1 MGSID
6 ARQPSCLSS
15 PSLLVRHLA
24 SPCPNDALAR
34 LIFGYFLLKPRCA
47 RQVDNSRRQRSSTS
61 HSQPMQMVSA
71 LHGCSDF
78 GAMSFTLM
86 ATTAPSPEPR
96 HRRHRPAMKCLLQ
109 LLVAQSCIAWTA
121 CHANAAETP
130 LRVRIAE
137 SDSVH
142 NVGMQNLFAYMYSGA
157 FDSANFAVLYGCQ
170 RVLLLSSLG
179 GAGRLS
185 GQKLPFFFSHRHL
198 SIHHI
203 SLWSAESKAVKSIAT
218 GRKPWSQVNSLLT

>member
-1 MGSID
+1 
-6 ARQPSCLSS
+6 
-15 PSLLVRHLA
+15 
-24 SPCPNDALAR
+24 
-34 LIFGYFLLKPRCA
+34 
-47 RQVDNSRRQRSSTS
+47 
-61 HSQPMQMVSA
+61 MQMVSA

-78 GAMSFTLM
+78 GAISFTLM

-185 GQKLPFFFSHRHL
+185 GQKLSFFFSRRHL

-203 SLWSAESKAVKSIAT
+203 SLWSAESKAVKSIGKTVKSAGPIGEAMVAIGAAT
-218 GRKPWSQVNSLLT
+218 GQPEISALGATTIAASKLAGGKKKPPL